1 MKKPLILSAAAL
13 TLVATPVALTQVV
26 EAQTYPSPGDTQ
38 PVPAFLPV
46 QMAAGNSSMTYDAR
60 RGVLTMAPLLE
71 RVTPAVV
78 SINTVTERNTPE
90 IDDERMEM
98 FERFFGQS
106 PRQRGPRAGLG
117 SGVIVDAAEGLILT
131 NNHVIDGADEIEV
144 QLEDRREFIAEV
156 VGADPQTDLALLRI
170 DARNL
175 RDLVIAETDDVM
187 VGDYVI
193 AVGNPF
199 GLSSTVTS
207 GIVSALGRENR
218 AGGGDRYEDYIQTDA
233 AINPGNSG
241 GALVNSKGELIGI
254 NTAIISRSGSSAGIG
269 FAVPTRTIRNVMNQ
283 LTEFGEV
290 RRGRIG
296 VLIGDVTPE
305 LRDGLGLPSVRG
317 ALISNVVEDSP
328 AEKAGLEDGDVVIAF
343 NGEELEDSSDLRNAV
358 GLLTPGTTADI
369 TYLREGKRRTTRIT
383 VEAMEDERDV
393 LDASAAD
400 DIPSMESFSGA
411 TITDIPRD
419 LDLRDGDEG
428 VFINSVRPGSR
439 AFRSGLRRGD
449 IIRRVNRTD
458 IGDLDD
464 FEEFIESTDG
474 PYALVVER
482 DGQTAYLGVR

>member
-1 MKKPLILSAAAL
+1 MKKALILSVAAL
-13 TLVATPVALTQVV
+13 GLVSAPVALSQVLTD
-26 EAQTYPSPGDTQ
+26 AQ
-38 PVPAFLPV
+38 PVPAFQPV
-46 QMAAGNSSMTYDAR
+46 QLLGGNSSMTFDAN
-60 RGVLTMAPLLE
+60 RGVITMAPLLE

-78 SINTVTERNTPE
+78 SINTVTERRTPE
-90 IDDERMEM
+90 VDDERLEM

-106 PRQRGPRAGLG
+106 PRQRGPRSGLG
-117 SGVIVDAAEGLILT
+117 SGVIVDAGEGLILT

-144 QLEDRREFIAEV
+144 RLEDRREFIAEV

-175 RDLVIAETDDVM
+175 RELNIVETDDVR

-207 GIVSALGRENR
+207 GIVSALGRESG
-218 AGGGDRYEDYIQTDA
+218 GGGDRYADYIQTDA

-269 FAVPTRTIRNVMNQ
+269 FAVPTRTIRNVIGQ
-283 LTEFGEV
+283 ITEFGEV

-296 VLIGDVTPE
+296 VQISNVSPE

-317 ALISNVVEDSP
+317 ALIQSVVEGGA
-328 AEKAGLEDGDVVIAF
+328 AEAAGLEDGDVVIAF
-343 NGEELEDSSDLRNAV
+343 NGEDLDDSADLRNAV

-369 TYLREGKRRTTRIT
+369 TYIRDGRRRTTRIT
-383 VEAMEDERDV
+383 VKAQEETRTALDESMEDE
-393 LDASAAD
+393 L
-400 DIPSMESFSGA
+400 PSMESFSGA
-411 TITDIPRD
+411 TITDIPGD

-428 VFINSVRPGSR
+428 VYISRVRQGSR
-439 AFRSGLRRGD
+439 AARSGLRRGD

-458 IGDLDD
+458 IGGLRD
-464 FEEFIESTDG
+464 FERFIEANEG

>member
-1 MKKPLILSAAAL
+1 MKKTLILSVAAIG
-13 TLVATPVALTQVV
+13 LVGAPVAMSQVFSD
-26 EAQTYPSPGDTQ
+26 AANPAKTMPDFQT
-38 PVPAFLPV
+38 V
-46 QMAAGNSSMTYDAR
+46 QLFGGNNNSSMTYDSR
-60 RGVLTMAPLLE
+60 RGVLTMAPLLAE
-71 RVTPAVV
+71 VTPAVV
-78 SINTVTERNTPE
+78 SINTVTERRRPE
-90 IDDERMEM
+90 IDDERLEM
-98 FERFFGQS
+98 LERFFGQT

-117 SGVIVDAAEGLILT
+117 SGVIVDAREGLILT
-131 NNHVIDGADEIEV
+131 NNHVVDGADEIEV
-144 QLEDRREFIAEV
+144 RLEDRREFIAEV
-156 VGADPQTDLALLRI
+156 VGADPQTDLALLKI

-175 RDLVIAETDDVM
+175 RDLTIAETDDVM

-207 GIVSALGRENR
+207 GIVSALGRDNS
-218 AGGGDRYEDYIQTDA
+218 AGGDRYEDYIQTDA

-269 FAVPTRTIRNVMNQ
+269 FAVPTRTIRNVMDQ
-283 LTEFGEV
+283 LLEFGEV

-296 VLIGDVTPE
+296 VLIGNVTPE
-305 LRDGLGLPSVRG
+305 LRDGLGLPSVKG
-317 ALISNVVEDSP
+317 ALVQNVVDDSP

-343 NGEELEDSSDLRNAV
+343 NGEEVEDSADLRNAV

-369 TYLREGKRRTTRIT
+369 TYLRDGSRRTTRIT
-383 VEAMEDERDV
+383 VEAFDDDRDQ
-393 LDASAAD
+393 LDDSATD

-411 TITDIPRD
+411 TITDIPSD

-428 VFINSVRPGSR
+428 VFISSVRPGSR

-449 IIRRVNRTD
+449 IIREINRTD
-458 IGDLDD
+458 IRDLRD
-464 FEEFIESTDG
+464 FEDFIESNEG

-482 DGQTAYLGVR
+482 DGQTNFLGVR

>member
-1 MKKPLILSAAAL
+1 MKKALILSAAAL
-13 TLVATPVALTQVV
+13 GLVTAPVAVSQVFSDSQPTP
-26 EAQTYPSPGDTQ
+26 AFQ
-38 PVPAFLPV
+38 PVQLL
-46 QMAAGNSSMTYDAR
+46 GNNNSAMTFDSR
-60 RGVLTMAPLLE
+60 RGVITMAPLLE
-71 RVTPAVV
+71 QVTPAVV
-78 SINTVTERNTPE
+78 SINTVTERSQPDV
-90 IDDERMEM
+90 DDERLEM
-98 FERFFGQS
+98 FERFFGRTPQS
-106 PRQRGPRAGLG
+106 QRPRAGLG
-117 SGVIVDAAEGLILT
+117 SGVIVDAREGLIIT

-144 QLEDRREFIAEV
+144 RLEDRREFFAEV
-156 VGADPQTDLALLRI
+156 VGADPQTDLALLKI

-175 RDLVIAETDDVM
+175 RDLDIAEADDVM

-218 AGGGDRYEDYIQTDA
+218 AGGGDRYENYIQTDA

-269 FAVPTRTIRNVMNQ
+269 FAVPTRTIRNVMDQ
-283 LTEFGEV
+283 LIEYGEV

-296 VLIGDVTPE
+296 VQISNVTPE

-317 ALISNVVEDSP
+317 ALIQSVVDDSP
-328 AEKAGLEDGDVVIAF
+328 AEKAGLENGDVVIAF
-343 NGEELEDSSDLRNAV
+343 NGEDMEDSDDLRNAV

-369 TYLREGKRRTTRIT
+369 TYLRDGRRRTTRIT
-383 VEAMEDERDV
+383 VEAVEEEREV
-393 LDASAAD
+393 LDASAED

-411 TITDIPRD
+411 TITDIPSD

-428 VFINSVRPGSR
+428 VFISRVRPGSR

-449 IIRRVNRTD
+449 IIRQINRAD
-458 IGDLDD
+458 ISDLSD
-464 FEEFIESTDG
+464 FEDFIEGNDG

-482 DGQTAYLGVR
+482 DGQTAFLGVR

>member
-1 MKKPLILSAAAL
+1 MKKALILSVAAIG
-13 TLVATPVALTQVV
+13 LVTAPVALSQVLV
-26 EAQTYPSPGDTQ
+26 NTPDQYSTPAFQ
-38 PVPAFLPV
+38 PVQLF
-46 QMAAGNSSMTYDAR
+46 GGGNNSSMTFDSR

-71 RVTPAVV
+71 QVTPAVV
-78 SINTVTERNTPE
+78 SINTVTERQTPE
-90 IDDERMEM
+90 MSDERMEM
-98 FERFFGQS
+98 FERFFGQT

-117 SGVIVDAAEGLILT
+117 SGVIIDASEGLIIT
-131 NNHVIDGADEIEV
+131 NNHVIDGADEIEIT
-144 QLEDRREFIAEV
+144 LEDRRQFTAEV
-156 VGADPQTDLALLRI
+156 IGADPQTDLALLKI

-175 RDLVIAETDDVM
+175 QDLTIAGANDVM

-218 AGGGDRYEDYIQTDA
+218 TSSSNDRYEDYIQTDA

-269 FAVPTRTIRNVMNQ
+269 FAVPTRTIRNVIDQ

-296 VLIGDVTPE
+296 VLIGDLTPE
-305 LRDGLGLPSVRG
+305 LRDGLGLQTLRG
-317 ALISNVVEDSP
+317 ALVSNVTDDSP
-328 AEKAGLEDGDVVIAF
+328 AEEAGLEAGDVIVTF
-343 NGEELEDSSDLRNAV
+343 NGEDLEDSSDLRNAV
-358 GLLTPGTTADI
+358 GLLTPGTTSDI
-369 TYLREGKRRTTRIT
+369 TYLRDGRRRTTRIT
-383 VEAMEDERDV
+383 VEAIEQEIAV
-393 LDASAAD
+393 LNTADTD

-411 TITDIPRD
+411 TITAIPDD
-419 LDLRDGDEG
+419 LDLRDGNDG
-428 VFINSVRPGSR
+428 VYISDVRTGSR
-439 AFRSGLRRGD
+439 AARSGLREGD
-449 IIRRVNRTD
+449 IIRRVNRTELT
-458 IGDLDD
+458 DLRS
-464 FEEFIESTDG
+464 FKTFLEANDG